1 MKLFRHIVTVVCIEA
16 SFIATA
22 GEQLTAQAKCAV
34 NQSTNAELKLLQ
46 GKWEG
51 VDAGNKSGAK
61 ITITITGNSLHFYR
75 DKDFW
80 FENTITLPAG
90 TNPQQLHATIKGNAP
105 SGGSS
110 SIGKVVVAIFKI
122 EDGTLT
128 LAPTGDDSDEKPL
141 TFEAVEANGGTIYKL
156 QKVQPQKKDT
166 GLPKSEK

>member
-1 MKLFRHIVTVVCIEA
+1 MKPLRRFLTLVALAFSLIPIAEA
-16 SFIATA
+16 AEESPRPPKETA
-22 GEQLTAQAKCAV
+22 GEL
-34 NQSTNAELKLLQ
+34 ERLQ

-51 VDAGNKSGAK
+51 VMVGDKSGGK

-80 FENTITLPAG
+80 FENTFTLPAG
-90 TNPQQLHATIKGNAP
+90 KDPQQLHATIKGNAP

-110 SIGKVVVAIFKI
+110 SIGRVVVAIFKI

-166 GLPKSEK
+166 GLPKSDK

>member
-1 MKLFRHIVTVVCIEA
+1 MKPLRRLLTLVALAFSLIPMADGAEE
-16 SFIATA
+16 SPPGPKETA
-22 GEQLTAQAKCAV
+22 V
-34 NQSTNAELKLLQ
+34 ELKRLQ

-51 VDAGNKSGAK
+51 VVVGEKSGGK

-90 TNPQQLHATIKGNAP
+90 TNPQQFHATIKGNAP
-105 SGGSS
+105 SQGSS

-128 LAPTGDDSDEKPL
+128 LAPLGDDSDETPK
-141 TFEAVEANGGTIYKL
+141 TFEAIEDKGATIYKL
-156 QKVQPQKKDT
+156 QKVEPQKKDT
-166 GLPKSEK
+166 GLPKSKE

>member
-1 MKLFRHIVTVVCIEA
+1 MKPLQRLLTLVALAFSLIP
-16 SFIATA
+16 IADGAEESPRVPKQTA
-22 GEQLTAQAKCAV
+22 V
-34 NQSTNAELKLLQ
+34 ELERLQ

-51 VDAGNKSGAK
+51 VETGDKSGGK